1 MESSL
6 LWTMRAVRG
15 RSLFIVWGCLLWR
28 CMNSGLW
35 VGATAPA
42 LAGPRLLRRRGV
54 DPLGAA
60 LGDLRPCE
68 WQNSAAA
75 KTHRKKHNL
84 CVRDGCVGRAA
95 AGCLSET
102 GSHFAFDAKKEFRVQ
117 FGWLPIR
124 LKNTLSS
131 MAKARRQPA
140 VKKPAAKADETRAA
154 LRC

>member
-1 MESSL
+1 
-6 LWTMRAVRG
+6 
-15 RSLFIVWGCLLWR
+15 
-28 CMNSGLW
+28 MNSGLW

-75 KTHRKKHNL
+75 KNTSEKINHF
-84 CVRDGCVGRAA
+84 VRGGCVGRAA

-102 GSHFAFDAKKEFRVQ
+102 GWASPRYAKKELRLQ
-117 FGWLPIR
+117 NGWLPS
-124 LKNTLSS
+124 L
-131 MAKARRQPA
+131 PY
-140 VKKPAAKADETRAA
+140 
-154 LRC
+154 

>member
-1 MESSL
+1 MVMGVVL
-6 LWTMRAVRG
+6 
-15 RSLFIVWGCLLWR
+15 
-28 CMNSGLW
+28 
-35 VGATAPA
+35 PP
-42 LAGPRLLRRRGV
+42 LAFTGQRLLRARGV
-54 DPLGAA
+54 DPRGAA

-117 FGWLPIR
+117 LGWLPMHAI
-124 LKNTLSS
+124 KNTLSS

-140 VKKPAAKADETRAA
+140 VKKPAVKADETRAA

>member
-1 MESSL
+1 MGLLVVEVYELWLVGRRDCSRTRRSKAAPQARCGPAWGSSG
-6 LWTMRAVRG
+6 RPAAVRMAKF
-15 RSLFIVWGCLLWR
+15 SSC
-28 CMNSGLW
+28 
-35 VGATAPA
+35 
-42 LAGPRLLRRRGV
+42 
-54 DPLGAA
+54 
-60 LGDLRPCE
+60 
-68 WQNSAAA
+68 QNTSE
-75 KTHRKKHNL
+75 KINHF
-84 CVRDGCVGRAA
+84 VRDGCVGRAA